1 MGEIIVSGSQKVG
14 FELKVAKK
22 KNKATERRKICY
34 NDSEVSYPENYC
46 NEIISGI

>member
-1 MGEIIVSGSQKVG
+1 MLVFLVAKKWG

-22 KNKATERRKICY
+22 NKATEIRKICY

>member
-22 KNKATERRKICY
+22 KIKLPKDEKSVIMIVRYHILKI
-34 NDSEVSYPENYC
+34 
-46 NEIISGI
+46 IAMK